1 MEEKTFGE
9 RLKTYRKAKGYT
21 QQELAEKIGVSDKTV
36 SRWESDGGYPDVP
49 TLVPLAQALGVTV
62 DELLDDKKPV
72 RTLTGTDW
80 QSLLSFTFALGGGVL
95 FYLLNLFMPTL
106 LCYLIYLGCL
116 AYGVYLQKYYAY
128 RSRWFLLGEAG
139 MDLCVNLTLCST
151 LMRSAAGG
159 LLGMVGGDQFELSV
173 WLLTVT
179 TGKNLQMTLL
189 SALLAVLLTV
199 LTQRVVLQKK
209 FSLDGMR
216 KKRREQAD
224 P

>member
-9 RLKTYRKAKGYT
+9 RLKNYRRAKGYT

-72 RTLTGTDW
+72 RTLTGADW
-80 QSLLSFTFALGGGVL
+80 QSLLSFAFALGGGVL

-139 MDLCVNLTLCST
+139 MDLFVNLTLCTT
-151 LMRSAAGG
+151 LVQNVANR
-159 LLGMVGGDQFELSV
+159 LLLLAGGDQFEWAV
-173 WLLTVT
+173 RLLNVMM
-179 TGKNLQMTLL
+179 GKSLPMTLAKL
-189 SALLAVLLTV
+189 FLAVALTG
-199 LTQRVVLQKK
+199 LTQCLLRRRLNQ
-209 FSLDGMR
+209 FS
-216 KKRREQAD
+216 E
-224 P
+224 